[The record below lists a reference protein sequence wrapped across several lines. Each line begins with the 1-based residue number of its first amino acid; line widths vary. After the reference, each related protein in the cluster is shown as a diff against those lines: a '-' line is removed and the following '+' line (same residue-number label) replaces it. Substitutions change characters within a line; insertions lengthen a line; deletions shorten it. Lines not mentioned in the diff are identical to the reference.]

1 MHIVGFM
8 SVCHQMHGGISGMPL
23 CFSFPRWN
31 GSVLLKKNHVYNL
44 QQFKRYASFY
54 SLRVTVH
61 CKIKRV
67 DLAPKMGPKRVSPV
81 WHSLRVNSAP
91 LKWGCFWHQFW
102 GWIDPVVGAKL
113 DHVKGRFEKY
123 RGHFEIYRGQ
133 NSPQNFSPLT
143 NGPFKKSQF
152 SSNVGHFRSRGLF
165 PLHADFPPYIQIMKI
180 HHILYLSNTHLL
192 GSRYCLCK
200 NLLCYLILQLL
211 RILIVV

>member
-1 MHIVGFM
+1 MPPSFKNIYVLYFRLFSQNYYFHKAFSRCVSHFYAY
-8 SVCHQMHGGISGMPL
+8 SWFYVCMPSDAWWHKRYASL
-23 CFSFPRWN
+23 FSLRVAVPSFPGWN
-31 GSVLLKKNHVYNL
+31 GNVLLKINHFYNL

-113 DHVKGRFEKY
+113 DHVKGEFENTGATLKFIGAKTALKISALSQMAPLK
-123 RGHFEIYRGQ
+123 RV
-133 NSPQNFSPLT
+133 NSAPMWATSKVEGSFLSILIFPLT
-143 NGPFKKSQF
+143 VK
-152 SSNVGHFRSRGLF
+152 
-165 PLHADFPPYIQIMKI
+165 
-180 HHILYLSNTHLL
+180 
-192 GSRYCLCK
+192 
-200 NLLCYLILQLL
+200 
-211 RILIVV
+211 